1 MREVIILSYKD
12 LSRKI
17 NFVEVRFKFNFN
29 NFRVVLGIRL
39 KLCTSAE
46 KGLQLKLRKFYGLIG
61 TFLEVTGEN
70 W

>member
-29 NFRVVLGIRL
+29 NFRVVLGIGL
-39 KLCTSAE
+39 KLCTSVE

-61 TFLEVTGEN
+61 MFLEVTGEN